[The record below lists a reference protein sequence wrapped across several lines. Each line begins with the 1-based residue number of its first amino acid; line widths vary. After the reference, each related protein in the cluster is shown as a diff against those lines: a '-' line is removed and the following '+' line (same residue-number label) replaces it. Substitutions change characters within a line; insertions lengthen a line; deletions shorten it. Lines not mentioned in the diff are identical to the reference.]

1 MRGLEARGV
10 GLRGRFDASDLTLAA
25 GSLTA
30 LVGPNGAGKTS
41 LLHALAGIGRPQGE
55 VTIDGLDLRNIP
67 PRVRPRLLGYVPAS
81 RELAWPLR
89 VHALITLTAPE
100 ASSIKVSA
108 LLDAMAL
115 TDLTERRVDTL
126 STGERSRVLIA
137 RALLPGPAVL
147 LLDEPFANL
156 DPLWQLLL
164 AERLGE
170 DARGGMTI
178 LFSTH
183 DLDLAARLADRIL
196 VIDRGCLAAD
206 APPAE
211 IVESGIIARVF
222 GVERDAIAGWRRALP
237 G

>member
-1 MRGLEARGV
+1 
-10 GLRGRFDASDLTLAA
+10 
-25 GSLTA
+25 
-30 LVGPNGAGKTS
+30 
-41 LLHALAGIGRPQGE
+41 
-55 VTIDGLDLRNIP
+55 
-67 PRVRPRLLGYVPAS
+67 
-81 RELAWPLR
+81 
-89 VHALITLTAPE
+89 
-100 ASSIKVSA
+100 VSA